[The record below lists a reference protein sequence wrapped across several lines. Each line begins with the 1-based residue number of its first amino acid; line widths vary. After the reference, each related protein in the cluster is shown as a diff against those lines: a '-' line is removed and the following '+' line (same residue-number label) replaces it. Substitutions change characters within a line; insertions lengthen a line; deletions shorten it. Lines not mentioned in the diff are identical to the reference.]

1 MAIAE
6 GRNHFYRRDVIS
18 NIDFGSTPTLKWNF
32 TANHIILVNDSKVNT
47 ILFSFNGEDLDG
59 EIFPKDKSL
68 TLNWKLAS
76 RIWLKSSSSTPDL
89 EFRLWVW
96 IE

>member
-1 MAIAE
+1 MTHTAE
-6 GRNHFYRRDVIS
+6 GRNHFYERSTIS
-18 NIDFGSTPTLKWNF
+18 NIEFASTPTWKWNF
-32 TANHIILVNDSKVNT
+32 TANHLIIVNDSREN
-47 ILFSFNGEDLDG
+47 ILKFSFNGEDLDG

-76 RIWLKSSSSTPDL
+76 RIWIATSAPDL
-89 EFRLWVW
+89 PYRIWTW